1 MLKVKTFFELSQ
13 MDVIDIININQICL
27 YEGEVLYFFDD
38 NFIEDQENYYVF
50 AENHKYKFDQR
61 IRQDIYAF
69 FKAVVKPDSITLSH
83 FYYDKKSP
91 KDELY
96 KRNSYGE
103 DCLYPDIGELRT
115 SRVIEFIIDTIS
127 FFKRFNKKIIV
138 STRSWDNDFSIL
150 SEAIKL
156 SEFVPNLPDIYLDK
170 SFEIF
175 FEQLFKF
182 DSNSWREGEFIF
194 YPSSEHLLNNSINS
208 LLDIEESNFLW
219 ENYCELIDFEEREKR
234 LIEEEKNRRE
244 LEYLPGE
251 WEAIQAVWQLEEA
264 GSTQITSRG

>member
-13 MDVIDIININQICL
+13 MDMIDIININQICL
-27 YEGEVLYFFDD
+27 YEDEVLYFFDD

-50 AENHKYKFDQR
+50 AENYKYKFDQR

-69 FKAVVKPDSITLSH
+69 FKAVVKLDSITLSH
-83 FYYDKKSP
+83 FYYDKKNP
-91 KDELY
+91 KNELY
-96 KRNSYGE
+96 KLRLDGK
-103 DCLYPDIGELRT
+103 DLLYPDIGELRT
-115 SRVIEFIIDTIS
+115 RKVIEFIIDTIS
-127 FFKRFNKKIIV
+127 FFKKFNKKIIV
-138 STRSWDNDFSIL
+138 STRPWDNDFSIL

-156 SEFVPNLPDIYLDK
+156 SEFVPNLPDIYPDIYLDK

-208 LLDIEESNFLW
+208 FLDIEESNFLW
-219 ENYCELIDFEEREKR
+219 ENYCKLIDFEEREKR
-234 LIEEEKNRRE
+234 LIEARRRE
-244 LEYLPGE
+244 LEYLSGE
-251 WEAIQAVWQLEEA
+251 WEAMQAVWQLEEV
-264 GSTQITSRG
+264 GSSQI